1 MPLINKLRIGKF
13 RIGSVALL
21 LLLCNLAYAEAP
33 ATPATS
39 LLDGFRLGGYG
50 SAGIAVPRT
59 AETTAAINEISLI
72 LTWESE
78 SRFRFFSELELEKP
92 LTWDDDN
99 KLHSKQSNI
108 DLERF
113 YLDYNLSDNIN
124 LRGGRF
130 LTPTGRWNQLHA
142 SPLVWTSSRP
152 MATSRLFPTAINGV
166 MSYGAIPLNTSALE
180 YSVYIETLKDQDI
193 SHGELN
199 FKNTKGARIAFGQQA
214 NIGIN
219 IMSFEEKNTTSTRYH
234 MLGLD
239 FITHYRDIEI
249 LGEAFQRWDTHN
261 SNSGYGAYLQTAI
274 PLPVGTNWY
283 GITRIETFQRPDEG
297 HQQRWLLG
305 ATWRVKPTQLLKLE
319 FTGGSGD
326 QPESPRGFLASF
338 AVLF

>member
-1 MPLINKLRIGKF
+1 MPLINKF
-13 RIGSVALL
+13 RISSVAVL
-21 LLLCNLAYAEAP
+21 LLLCKVAYAEQP
-33 ATPATS
+33 PTS
-39 LLDGFRLGGYG
+39 QKGVMDGFRLAGYS
-50 SAGIAVPRT
+50 SAGITVPRESEASAT
-59 AETTAAINEISLI
+59 INEISLI
-72 LTWESE
+72 LTWENE
-78 SRFRFFSELELEKP
+78 SRFKFFGELELEKP

-99 KLHSKQSNI
+99 KFHSKQSNI

-152 MATSRLFPTAINGV
+152 IATSRLFPTAINGV
-166 MSYGAIPLNTSALE
+166 MTFGAISLDKSALE
-180 YSVYIETLKDQDI
+180 YSVFIETLKDQDI
-193 SHGELN
+193 SQDELK

-214 NIGIN
+214 NIGVN
-219 IMSFEEKNTTSTRYH
+219 LMSFEEKNTTSTRYH

-239 FITHYRDIEI
+239 FLTHYRDIEI
-249 LGEAFQRWDTHN
+249 LGEAFQRWDAHN
-261 SNSGYGAYLQTAI
+261 NSSGYGAYLQTAI
-274 PLPVGTNWY
+274 PLPIGTNWY
-283 GITRIETFQRPDEG
+283 GITRVETYQRPDEG

>member
-1 MPLINKLRIGKF
+1 MPLINKF
-13 RIGSVALL
+13 RISSVAVL
-21 LLLCNLAYAEAP
+21 LLLCKVAYAEEPSAP
-33 ATPATS
+33 QKGVMDS
-39 LLDGFRLGGYG
+39 FRLGGYT
-50 SAGIAVPRT
+50 SAGITVPR
-59 AETTAAINEISLI
+59 ASEASAAINEISLI
-72 LTWESE
+72 LTWENE
-78 SRFRFFSELELEKP
+78 SRFKFFGELELEKP

-99 KLHSKQSNI
+99 KFHSKQSNI

-152 MATSRLFPTAINGV
+152 IATSRLFPTAINGI
-166 MSYGAIPLNTSALE
+166 MSFGAIPLNTSALE
-180 YSVYIETLKDQDI
+180 YSVFIETLKDQDLN
-193 SHGELN
+193 SDELN

-219 IMSFEEKNTTSTRYH
+219 VMSFDEKNTVNARYH

-239 FITHYRDIEI
+239 FLTHYRDIEI
-249 LGEAFQRWDTHN
+249 LGEAFQRWDKHN
-261 SNSGYGAYLQTAI
+261 NSSGYGAYLQTAI

-283 GITRIETFQRPDEG
+283 GIARVETFQRPDEG